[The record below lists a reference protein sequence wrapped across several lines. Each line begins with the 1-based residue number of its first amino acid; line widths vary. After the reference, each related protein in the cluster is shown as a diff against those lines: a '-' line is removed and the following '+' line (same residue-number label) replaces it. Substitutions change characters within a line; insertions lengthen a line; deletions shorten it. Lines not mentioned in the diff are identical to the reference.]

1 MFENSDAAEGRERLY
16 RGGYAD
22 IGRLTGLSKR
32 GIQNVIGEL
41 QEKSVI
47 RLHTA
52 PGHHR
57 LQTSAYVIPN
67 PEAVL
72 VAWLG
77 RGWRFATGKSKKLTD
92 GATVALLA
100 TPGAA

>member
-1 MFENSDAAEGRERLY
+1 MFENAGATEGGERLY
-16 RGGYAD
+16 LGGYAD

-47 RLHTA
+47 RLHRA

-57 LQTSAYVIPN
+57 LQTSAYVVPN

-72 VAWLG
+72 LAWSAQ
-77 RGWRFATGKSKKLTD
+77 GWRFAFGKSKRLTD